1 MQTVID
7 SLNAALRAALEMD
20 NQILLLGED
29 ILDPYGGAFKV
40 TSGLSTEFPDQLLT
54 TPISEAGIVG
64 IATGLALGGFRP
76 IVEIMFGDFITLTA
90 DQIINHA
97 TKFHFMYNEQVHVP
111 IVIRTP
117 MGGRRGYGPTHSQT
131 LDKLFLG
138 VPDLVIYAPNIFIN
152 PGDLLTNAIFSVNDP
167 VLFIE
172 NKIQY
177 SRQLVGELELEDF
190 IITRHKPN
198 ETKTYPPAEG
208 ITSPVQ
214 LSVRGIAS
222 SNLTIATYGYMAELC
237 YQVAQQLA
245 FEEEIFLDI
254 IVFSQLLPIDISSL
268 YLSLQKT
275 RRLLVVEEGTITA
288 GWGSEII
295 ASCVEQFQDLNIKA
309 MRVASPDQPIPA
321 SWSLEQSMLPSIE
334 DIILTVK
341 KMV

>member
-1 MQTVID
+1 MQIVID
-7 SLNAALRAALEMD
+7 SLNAALRTALEMD
-20 NQILLLGED
+20 KQVLLLGED

-40 TSGLSTEFPDQLLT
+40 SRGLSTEFPEQVLA

-64 IATGLALGGFRP
+64 IATGLALDGFRP

-97 TKFHFMYNEQVHVP
+97 SKFRFMYNNQVHVP

-138 VPDLVIYAPNIFIN
+138 VPGLKIFAPNIFIN
-152 PGDLLTNAIFSVNDP
+152 PGDLLINAIFSENDP

-177 SRQLVGELELEDF
+177 SQRLVGELELNDF
-190 IITRHKPN
+190 TITRYELMENNINP
-198 ETKTYPPAEG
+198 
-208 ITSPVQ
+208 TSEAVANPIQ

-222 SNLTIATYGYMAELC
+222 PNLTIATYGYMAELC
-237 YQVAQQLA
+237 YQAAQRLA

-254 IVFSQLLPIDISSL
+254 IVFSQLLPIEISSL
-268 YLSLQKT
+268 YPSLHKSG
-275 RRLLVVEEGTITA
+275 RLLVVEEGTITA
-288 GWGSEII
+288 GWGSEIL
-295 ASCVEQFQDLNIKA
+295 ASSIEQFKDLDLKA

-321 SWSLEQSMLPSIE
+321 SWELEQSILPSIE
-334 DIILTVK
+334 DIILAVK

>member
-7 SLNAALRAALEMD
+7 SLNAALRTALEMD
-20 NQILLLGED
+20 KQVLLLGED

-40 TSGLSTEFPDQLLT
+40 SRGLSTEFPEQVLA

-90 DQIINHA
+90 DQVINHA
-97 TKFHFMYNEQVHVP
+97 SKFRFMYNNQVQVP

-138 VPDLVIYAPNIFIN
+138 VPGLKIFAPNIFIN
-152 PGDLLTNAIFSVNDP
+152 PGDLLINAIFSVNDP

-177 SRQLVGELELEDF
+177 SQHLVGELELKDF
-190 IITRHKPN
+190 TITRYEPIENNINPKS
-198 ETKTYPPAEG
+198 EG
-208 ITSPVQ
+208 ITKPVQ

-222 SNLTIATYGYMAELC
+222 PNLTIATYGYMAELC
-237 YQVAQQLA
+237 YQAAMRLA

-254 IVFSQLLPIDISSL
+254 IVFSQLLPFEISSL
-268 YLSLQKT
+268 YPSLQKSG
-275 RRLLVVEEGTITA
+275 RLLVVEEGTITA
-288 GWGSEII
+288 GWGSEIL
-295 ASCVEQFQDLNIKA
+295 ASSFEQFKDLDLKA

-321 SWSLEQSMLPSIE
+321 SWELEQSMFPGIE
-334 DIILTVK
+334 DIILAVK